1 MKTISD
7 IRKVW
12 AHIHIHINKV
22 FNLQE
27 SGQKGKDKK
36 KCICAR
42 NMSLDQ
48 GLSNITTC

>member
-7 IRKVW
+7 IREVW
-12 AHIHIHINKV
+12 AHIHIDIN
-22 FNLQE
+22 
-27 SGQKGKDKK
+27 KGKDKK

-42 NMSLDQ
+42 YMSLDQ